1 MKKKFF
7 TNASPKAVEGIRRAY
22 SGSKVSAV
30 LDPKTGLAT
39 VVVKIADDHRE
50 MDPAEIIERE
60 I

>member
-50 MDPAEIIERE
+50 PAHAAEAA
-60 I
+60 